1 MGFFVAFRKQTP
13 TEQLRKEVAKYFNK
27 IAEDAIRDAAGDPF
41 MAGMMIEMS
50 IGKLYQELEQNYQ
63 LASICAN
70 EGIVGR
76 RAPTSKKKISEKRV
90 IAGVRGQTSICH
102 GLLFFQAYI
111 YSVSSQSLLSSLDEN
126 RGRKAFYGRL

>member
-1 MGFFVAFRKQTP
+1 MGFFDAFRKQTP

-70 EGIVGR
+70 GGINYKVLLEEER
-76 RAPTSKKKISEKRV
+76 QRARKKYLRN
-90 IAGVRGQTSICH
+90 A
-102 GLLFFQAYI
+102 
-111 YSVSSQSLLSSLDEN
+111 
-126 RGRKAFYGRL
+126 